1 MRLDAPFIRLPL
13 AFDAHRLA
21 AEIGAIAESEWRPH
35 PQGFAGNSALPLV
48 AAQGDPGD
56 DDTRG
61 PMRPTPVL
69 ARLPYVRQVMA
80 TLQAPIGRSR
90 LMRLDGDAE
99 ATAHVDTNYYWMD
112 RFRVHVPVVTQPAVE
127 FLCGDAHA
135 HLRAGEC
142 WVFDT
147 FNMHNV
153 KNPHP
158 TRRIH
163 LVIDTVG
170 SAPLWELI
178 ERGQRHGGSE
188 LRPAEDLACVAHP
201 FAADRELAPEYERY
215 NQPLVMTP
223 AEVRH
228 WIVALL
234 AELAPEVSA
243 SVALSLRARLL
254 RHAREWTAAWAVHGA
269 EPGGWPRFRELV
281 DALDHDLRKT
291 AMTIP
296 MRNLV
301 DVGTSLRHCLVRAA
315 LNVEIADRYTAAP
328 LPSTQRPM
336 TPSVPNPAPPAPS
349 AAAPPSAAADPTAAP
364 RRFDRPVFVVCPPRS
379 GSTLLFETLI
389 QAPDAWSIAGESHR
403 VIEQI
408 PTLNPGHRKMSSN
421 RLDAGD
427 ASPMNV
433 AELTHGWFVAL
444 RDRDGQRAPDG
455 ATGLRLVEKT
465 PKNALRVPFLDAA
478 YPDARFVVLYREP
491 REVLA
496 SMLAAWES
504 KRFVTYPA
512 LPGWTGPQW
521 SLALPEGWR
530 GWNGQ
535 PLPEIVARQ
544 WAAIVEQMIDDL
556 EKLPADRVTL
566 SGYASLLADPD
577 AEMRRISAACG
588 LRWDRTL
595 GKDLPLSRHTLT
607 RPEPDKWRQRAA
619 EVEQMRALVA
629 PTLARWDAFVAARRP
644 ELLGEPAPATQTPA
658 PMDPPAVTSA
668 PAAPATPAEPGDA
681 VVHPAYAAQGGPTAP
696 APADAAQGEKAF
708 ASVFTASLHDLLA
721 QASGALLVTTYQS
734 GRVILVRR
742 QNGGVNTHLK
752 AFPSPMGV
760 AVERDRLML
769 ATAREVIEFRNVPAV
784 AARMEAPGRHDACLV
799 PRSAHITGD
808 IRIHEIGFAGNEL
821 WIVNTR
827 FSCLC
832 TLAPDYSFVP
842 RWRPAFISALEPTDR
857 CHLNGMTIVDG
868 RLRFVS
874 CLAPTDTAAGWRDH
888 KGTGGLIIDVA
899 SGEFVAEGLSM
910 PHSPRWHDGR
920 LWILESGKGTL
931 STIDLNS
938 GKPTTVAVLPG
949 FTRGLAFAG
958 HYAFVGL
965 SQVRESV
972 FGGLPVTERAAER
985 NCGVWVVDLR
995 SGSIVGFL
1003 RFEGQVQEIF
1013 DLQFLPGMH
1022 HPELL
1027 EPSDP
1032 GVANAFVLPDEALK
1046 LVPRAVA

>member
-1 MRLDAPFIRLPL
+1 
-13 AFDAHRLA
+13 
-21 AEIGAIAESEWRPH
+21 
-35 PQGFAGNSALPLV
+35 
-48 AAQGDPGD
+48 
-56 DDTRG
+56 
-61 PMRPTPVL
+61 
-69 ARLPYVRQVMA
+69 
-80 TLQAPIGRSR
+80 
-90 LMRLDGDAE
+90 MRLDGDAE
-99 ATAHVDTNYYWMD
+99 ATAHVDTNYYWMG
-112 RFRVHVPVVTQPAVE
+112 RLRVHVPVVTQPAVE
-127 FLCGDAHA
+127 FLCGDSHA
-135 HLRAGEC
+135 HLKAGEC

-147 FNMHNV
+147 FNLHNV

-170 SAPLWELI
+170 SAPFWDLV
-178 ERGQRHGGSE
+178 ERGQRHRGSA
-188 LRPAEDLACVAHP
+188 LRPAEELACVAHP
-201 FAADRELAPEYERY
+201 FQPERAVALDFERY
-215 NQPLVMTP
+215 NQPLVMSP

-228 WIVALL
+228 WTEALL
-234 AELAPEVSA
+234 GEIATEVPE
-243 SVALSLRARLL
+243 SVIGPLRARLV
-254 RHAREWTAAWAVHGA
+254 RHGHDWTAAWAIHGPEA
-269 EPGGWPRFRELV
+269 GGWPRFRELV
-281 DALDHDLRKT
+281 QALDHDLKRT

-296 MRNLV
+296 MRNTV
-301 DVGTSLRHCLVRAA
+301 DLGTSLRHCLVRAA
-315 LNVEIADRYTAAP
+315 LNVEISDRYAAPAPQPPSAPMTSPASSSTVPAAVATASVSAPASTAAP
-328 LPSTQRPM
+328 GG
-336 TPSVPNPAPPAPS
+336 
-349 AAAPPSAAADPTAAP
+349 AP

-389 QAPDAWSIAGESHR
+389 QAADAWSIAGESHR

-408 PTLNPGHRKMSSN
+408 PTLNPGHRKMASN

-427 ASPMNV
+427 ATPMNV
-433 AELTHGWFVAL
+433 AELTHGWFVQL
-444 RDRDGQRAPDG
+444 RDRDGQRAADG

-478 YPDARFVVLYREP
+478 YPDARFVVLHREP
-491 REVLA
+491 HEVLA

-504 KRFVTYPA
+504 KRFVTYPQ
-512 LPGWTGPQW
+512 LPGWSGPPW
-521 SLALPEGWR
+521 SLALPEGWAAWSGR
-530 GWNGQ
+530 

-544 WAAIVEQMIDDL
+544 WAAIVDTLIDDL
-556 EKLPADRVTL
+556 AALPAERVTL
-566 SGYASLLADPD
+566 SGYAALLADPE
-577 AEMRRISAACG
+577 AEMRRIAAACG
-588 LRWDRTL
+588 LTWDRAL
-595 GKDLPLSRHTLT
+595 GKELPLSRHTLT
-607 RPEPDKWRQRAA
+607 RPEPDKWRQRAT
-619 EVEQMRALVA
+619 EVEQMLALVPA
-629 PTLARWDAFVAARRP
+629 TLARWNAFVAARRP
-644 ELLGEPAPATQTPA
+644 ELLEVRPPSAAVTVAATSSAAVATPPPPAPET
-658 PMDPPAVTSA
+658 AV
-668 PAAPATPAEPGDA
+668 AE
-681 VVHPAYAAQGGPTAP
+681 VHPAYASQGGQAAP
-696 APADAAQGEKAF
+696 APAEAVQGEKAF
-708 ASVFTASLHDLLA
+708 ASVFTSSLHDLLA

-752 AFPSPMGV
+752 ACPSPMGV
-760 AVERDRLML
+760 APPRARLML

-784 AARMEAPGRHDACLV
+784 GARMEPVGRHDACLV
-799 PRSAHITGD
+799 PRGAHITGD
-808 IRIHEIGFAGNEL
+808 IRIHEIGFASNEL

-857 CHLNGMTIVDG
+857 CHLNGMTVIDG

-874 CLAPTDTAAGWRDH
+874 ALAPTDTAAGWRDH

-958 HYAFVGL
+958 PFAFIGL

-985 NCGVWVVDLR
+985 NCGVWVVDTR
-995 SGSIVGFL
+995 SGAIVGFL
-1003 RFEGQVQEIF
+1003 RFEGSVQEIF

-1022 HPELL
+1022 YPELL
-1027 EPSDP
+1027 EPGDP
-1032 GVANAFVLPDEALK
+1032 AVANAFVLPDEALK